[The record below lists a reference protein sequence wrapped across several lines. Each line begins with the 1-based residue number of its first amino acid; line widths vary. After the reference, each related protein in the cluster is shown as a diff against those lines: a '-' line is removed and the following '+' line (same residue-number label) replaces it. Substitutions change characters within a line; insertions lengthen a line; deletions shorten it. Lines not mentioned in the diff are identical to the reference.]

1 MEVKTEKR
9 FRGTG
14 KVAQFMDFLDSLKEP
29 IVSDSELR
37 EIFKKALSFIEPGT
51 LIITPKIFDEIIM
64 ITTYLDSIAFITRG
78 GLRIQFYVYW
88 SANSVLVSV
97 TRVEEDH
104 YEN

>member
-1 MEVKTEKR
+1 MEVKTERR

-37 EIFKKALSFIEPGT
+37 EVFKKALSFVEPGA
-51 LIITPKIFDEIIM
+51 LIITPRIFDEIIM

-78 GLRIQFYVYW
+78 GLRIQFYVSW
-88 SANSVLVSV
+88 TSSSILCSV

-104 YEN
+104 HEN